1 MALEVEMTDPVE
13 GRQRQILDFLR
24 SHAHHHSYPPT
35 VREIGQ
41 AVGLSSSSTVQNHLN
56 ALETKGLIR
65 RDPTKSRTV
74 EVVGAEERTL
84 PLAGNVL
91 RLPLVGRVAAG
102 TPVLAEEN
110 VEDHIT
116 VGPEL
121 AGGDDAYAL
130 TVHGNSMIG
139 AGINDGDI
147 VLVRPRRDAPAN
159 GTIVVARIEN
169 PTTGEGEV
177 TVKRFFREGGRVR
190 LQPENPDLEA
200 IYPDNLALEGV
211 VTAVIRVIG

>member
-1 MALEVEMTDPVE
+1 MTEPVE
-13 GRQRQILDFLR
+13 GRQRQILEFLR
-24 SHAHHHSYPPT
+24 THARQHSYPPT
-35 VREIGQ
+35 VREIGH

-74 EVVGAEERTL
+74 EVVGAETVLTL
-84 PLAGNVL
+84 PVASTVL

-116 VGPEL
+116 VGPEI

-130 TVHGNSMIG
+130 TVHGDSMIG

-169 PTTGEGEV
+169 ETTGEGEV
-177 TVKRFFREGGRVR
+177 TVKRFFRENGRVR
-190 LQPENPDLEA
+190 LQPENPSLEPMFPRD
-200 IYPDNLALEGV
+200 IALEGV

>member
-1 MALEVEMTDPVE
+1 MTEPVE
-13 GRQRQILDFLR
+13 GRQRQILEFLR
-24 SHAHHHSYPPT
+24 THARQHSYPPT
-35 VREIGQ
+35 VREIGH

-74 EVVGAEERTL
+74 EVVGAETVLTL
-84 PLAGNVL
+84 AVASNVL
-91 RLPLVGRVAAG
+91 RLPLIGRVAAG

-116 VGPEL
+116 VGPEI

-130 TVHGNSMIG
+130 TVHGDSMIG

-169 PTTGEGEV
+169 ETTGEGEV
-177 TVKRFFREGGRVR
+177 TVKRFFRENGRVR
-190 LQPENPDLEA
+190 LQPENPSLEPMFPREIA
-200 IYPDNLALEGV
+200 IEGV